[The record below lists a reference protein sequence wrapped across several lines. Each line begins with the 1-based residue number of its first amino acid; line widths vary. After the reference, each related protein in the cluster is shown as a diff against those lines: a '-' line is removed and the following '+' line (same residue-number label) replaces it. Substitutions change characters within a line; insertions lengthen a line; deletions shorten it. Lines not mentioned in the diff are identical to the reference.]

1 MGSLYQG
8 YQVRKSAR
16 MKVLVV
22 ALLSVAVVRA
32 DAEPKSK
39 SDADAYTFGQIY
51 HGLPVHNAYATGHP
65 HNVGV
70 ITGVDYGHGHVTG
83 YGAIGTMG
91 KEKLT
96 LMPSQMLM
104 PTHSARSTMVC
115 QYIMLTPLDTLTM
128 LELSLVS
135 ITGMGVYLGMEL
147 LGTEVTLVMDTL
159 VMLIMDTMD
168 IMANVK
174 LTLMPSLMPIQL
186 PRSTMGSLYTM
197 HMPLDIHTMLGLY
210 PF

>member
-1 MGSLYQG
+1 MPMLLATLIMLESSLG
-8 YQVRKSAR
+8 LI
-16 MKVLVV
+16 MDMDMLLDMELLVTEDT
-22 ALLSVAVVRA
+22 L
-32 DAEPKSK
+32 
-39 SDADAYTFGQIY
+39 
-51 HGLPVHNAYATGHP
+51 
-65 HNVGV
+65 
-70 ITGVDYGHGHVTG
+70 VTG
-83 YGAIGTMG
+83 IMDIPAMAMDTMG

-135 ITGMGVYLGMEL
+135 ITGMDVYLGMEL
-147 LGTEVTLVMDTL
+147 SGTE

-174 LTLMPSLMPIQL
+174 LTLMPSLMPIPL

-197 HMPLDIHTMLGLY
+197 HMPLDIHTMLGL
-210 PF
+210 

>member
-1 MGSLYQG
+1 MPMLLATLIMLESSLG
-8 YQVRKSAR
+8 LI
-16 MKVLVV
+16 MDMDMLLDMELLVTEDTLGTDIMDIP
-22 ALLSVAVVRA
+22 AMAM
-32 DAEPKSK
+32 D
-39 SDADAYTFGQIY
+39 
-51 HGLPVHNAYATGHP
+51 
-65 HNVGV
+65 
-70 ITGVDYGHGHVTG
+70 
-83 YGAIGTMG
+83 TMG

-135 ITGMGVYLGMEL
+135 ITGMDVYLGMEL
-147 LGTEVTLVMDTL
+147 LGTEVILVMGTL
-159 VMLIMDTMD
+159 AMLIMDTMD

-174 LTLMPSLMPIQL
+174 LTLMPSLMPIPL

-197 HMPLDIHTMLGLY
+197 HMPLDIHTMLGL
-210 PF
+210 